1 MKLKNI
7 IPVFL
12 LLLICSTGLRAQVII
27 QFMPSLHGQ
36 SIDGLSYATI
46 QNTSGNRLNGEL
58 TIRIKDQQGKSVV
71 SVVVPPFLISQGVTT
86 INRIAFSKSRF
97 YFGSTAASRIL
108 NQTQRLPEGE
118 YEYCFELNT
127 TIEKS
132 TQPGGYYENCF
143 TNVIAP
149 PSPLLLIDPADGD
162 EICNKR
168 PNFSWQAPVPYRAD
182 SRYRL
187 LLVQLQKNQQP
198 IEAITNNIP
207 IVHQSNLTS
216 SLLLY
221 PPNAPALKEGE
232 RYVWQ
237 VIAYS
242 GTTIITRS
250 EIWTFKIACDKN
262 EEKPDGDTY
271 RQVTT
276 VDDGSYFVTGNT
288 LRFSFE
294 NFYQAGDLQ
303 YSIRSLAEPDKEVKR
318 LPVLKTRTG
327 LNKLELDLEK
337 MKSIKKGQQYLLT
350 IISGD
355 GRKYL
360 LRFVYA
366 D

>member
-7 IPVFL
+7 IPVLFL
-12 LLLICSTGLRAQVII
+12 LLMCSTGLRAQVII

-36 SIDGLSYATI
+36 TIDGLSYATI

-71 SVVVPPFLISQGVTT
+71 SVVVPNFLINLGVTT
-86 INRIAFSKSRF
+86 INRQAFSKSRF
-97 YFGSTAASRIL
+97 YFGNTTASRIL

-143 TNVIAP
+143 THAIAP
-149 PSPLLLIDPADGD
+149 ASPLLLIDPVDGD
-162 EICNKR
+162 ETCNKR
-168 PNFSWQAPVPYRAD
+168 PTFTWQAPIPYRTEG
-182 SRYRL
+182 RYRL
-187 LLVQLQKNQQP
+187 ILVQLQKGQQP

-207 IVHQSNLTS
+207 IVHQSNLSS

-221 PPNAPALKEGE
+221 PPNAPDLKEGE
-232 RYVWQ
+232 RYAWQ
-237 VIAYS
+237 VIAYT
-242 GTTIITRS
+242 GATIITRS
-250 EIWTFKIACDKN
+250 EIWTFKVACDKN
-262 EEKPDGDTY
+262 EEKPDGETY

-276 VDDGSYFVTGNT
+276 IDDGSYFVTGST

-303 YSIRSLAEPDKEVKR
+303 YSIRSLAAPDSDVKR
-318 LPVLKTRTG
+318 LPVLKIRTG
-327 LNKLELDLEK
+327 LNKLELDLGK
-337 MKSIKKGQQYLLT
+337 IKSIKKGQQYLLT
-350 IISGD
+350 VTSGD
-355 GRKYL
+355 GRKYI
-360 LRFVYA
+360 LRFVYE